1 MLFLYLDGI
10 KYGYKTD
17 RLSNTIAA
25 PRAKSENSPME
36 YISIG
41 HWAVP
46 DKKK

>member
-36 YISIG
+36 NS
-41 HWAVP
+41 VFP
-46 DKKK
+46 EEVEEM